1 MSAPVVT
8 VYTKPVCPQCTAT
21 KAQLDKLGLAYTVEE
36 ITDEVREAALA
47 LDITSV
53 PIVCASVDGVE
64 VEPWGGFRPDRIKAL
79 AGVA

>member
-1 MSAPVVT
+1 MVT